1 MSKRKFCNEVF
12 GNHSCLSWLKNDRCP
27 SSDGVLCCSKFMQPL
42 QPEISSLD
50 KKDEIDDE
58 YPIGVV
64 TFSGT
69 TEDVKKCN
77 RAYF

>member
-1 MSKRKFCNEVF
+1 
-12 GNHSCLSWLKNDRCP
+12 
-27 SSDGVLCCSKFMQPL
+27 MQPL